1 MVWVGL
7 AFILAGIAWSA
18 YFIRL
23 HRRAVAQAEA
33 AQSWPAA
40 EGVIAESGIAMDES
54 SDSEGNSSQW
64 FSPVLRYTYEVAGR
78 AYEGRRIRFGALR
91 SADRRKA
98 EAWAAPYPVGTR
110 VRVRHHPADPSDSV
124 LETAKPASTYLTAS
138 LLGLVFVGL
147 GLFALA

>member
-7 AFILAGIAWSA
+7 AFIVAGIAWSA

-33 AQSWPAA
+33 AQSWPTA

-54 SDSEGNSSQW
+54 
-64 FSPVLRYTYEVAGR
+64 
-78 AYEGRRIRFGALR
+78 
-91 SADRRKA
+91 
-98 EAWAAPYPVGTR
+98 
-110 VRVRHHPADPSDSV
+110 
-124 LETAKPASTYLTAS
+124 YLVAS
-138 LLGLVFVGL
+138 LVGLVFIGL